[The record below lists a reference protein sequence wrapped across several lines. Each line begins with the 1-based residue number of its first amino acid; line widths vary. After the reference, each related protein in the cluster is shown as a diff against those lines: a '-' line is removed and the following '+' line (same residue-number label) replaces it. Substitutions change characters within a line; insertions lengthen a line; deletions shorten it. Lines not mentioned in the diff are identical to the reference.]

1 MNKNIVLNIMPQI
14 LLNIIEFNIW
24 IIQFNIN
31 NLIKKII

>member
-14 LLNIIEFNIW
+14 LNSIIFNNIW

-31 NLIKKII
+31 NLIKK